1 MFSLCPLANHIRGPA
16 RQHTGH
22 SSAHKYSEGRIF
34 CHPEWEKGVTGSSTF
49 CLWILSSTQYLC
61 MQNGVFSRALRFD
74 LHQTQRGREG
84 FWWRKLMFASQSSPF
99 PTVLFS
105 STVRKRSWK
114 ASGVRSPVW
123 LHPMVLSQRRRHVS
137 VSNRDWTQKCV
148 LHGQYVAGSL

>member
-74 LHQTQRGREG
+74 LHQTQREREVLAEEINVCFSVVSISNCSLFLHCEEKVLKSFG
-84 FWWRKLMFASQSSPF
+84 STFSRLVASYGPF
-99 PTVLFS
+99 PAETSRFC
-105 STVRKRSWK
+105 
-114 ASGVRSPVW
+114 
-123 LHPMVLSQRRRHVS
+123 Q
-137 VSNRDWTQKCV
+137 
-148 LHGQYVAGSL
+148 